1 MNWTP
6 SQDPLELLD
15 VVVLPL
21 ATTALLSL
29 VPGVGVETAA
39 LVADDATIATL
50 ETDATGA
57 DATGAAAAARF
68 AGR

>member
-1 MNWTP
+1 
-6 SQDPLELLD
+6 
-15 VVVLPL
+15 VLPL